1 MRFLLP
7 LLLVLSALVTVVLP
21 GCEPKEDLLT
31 TDSSARL
38 EFSLDTV
45 KFDTVFVSVGTVSK
59 RLWVYNRN
67 ARAVRVS
74 EISLQS
80 QPGVNY
86 SLLVNGDAGLTLRD
100 VEIRG
105 RDSLLVLVRATID
118 PTPTALKPFLVVD
131 DLRFRTNGNEQAV
144 KVLSYG
150 QNAYFHDAELIQRN
164 TIWRADKPH
173 VVYNSVVVDS
183 AVTLTIEAGAKI
195 YSHAGSFLVVRGQ
208 LLCNPTYQPT
218 GEIKPDDRN
227 IVRFLGDRRE
237 VFYSEIPGQ
246 WGGLE
251 FDASSHDNVVRFT
264 EIKNSTLGLYIYN
277 PFNRQPHPGVQVE
290 NAVFA
295 NISSLNSG
303 NGFDGA
309 GLFSIAGD
317 FTVRNTLLTNCE
329 QYAVYAVVSS
339 QLQLDYCTI
348 ANYTQNN
355 RDKSSVLLSPEAPF
369 PAIGGRPLPVV
380 APRLTMR
387 NSIVWGNIRK
397 GDELEFKNG
406 EQYAGA
412 ISIRNSVLKTKEYE
426 KAGPLSQQQNGNIL
440 NPVEGPNYLFK
451 STPFRFRGKTLDFQ
465 LDTLSPASNKAV
477 PLPTITTDLLNRPR
491 NPTTPDI
498 GAYERVN
505 P

>member
-7 LLLVLSALVTVVLP
+7 LLLVLSALVTVLLP

-80 QPGVNY
+80 QPGVTY

-118 PTPTALKPFLVVD
+118 PTPTDTKPFLVVD
-131 DLRFRTNGNEQAV
+131 DLRFRTNGNDQAV

-150 QNAYFHDAELIQRN
+150 QNAYFHNAERIERN
-164 TIWRADKPH
+164 TTWKADKPH

-183 AVTLTIEAGAKI
+183 AVTLTIEAGARI

-237 VFYSEIPGQ
+237 AFYREIPGQ

-264 EIKNSTLGLYIYN
+264 EIKNSAFGLLIFN
-277 PFNRQPHPGVQVE
+277 PFNRQPHPGVRVE
-290 NAVFA
+290 NTEFRNV
-295 NISSLNSG
+295 SSLNG
-303 NGFDGA
+303 GYFLEGA
-309 GLFSIAGD
+309 ALLGISGD
-317 FTVRNTLLTNCE
+317 FRVQNTLITNCE
-329 QYAVYAVVSS
+329 QYAVFGVQGS

-348 ANYTQNN
+348 ANYTQSN
-355 RDKSSVLLSPEAPF
+355 RDKPSVLLAA
-369 PAIGGRPLPVV
+369 AIEINGEQQPPV
-380 APRLTMR
+380 APALTLR
-387 NSIVWGNIRK
+387 NSIVWGNMRE
-397 GDELEFKNG
+397 GEELKFVDG
-406 EQYAGA
+406 EQYAAA
-412 ISIRNSVLKTKEYE
+412 INIRNSVLRTKEYE
-426 KAGPLSQQQNGNIL
+426 RPGPLNQQRNGNLL
-440 NPVEGPNYLFK
+440 NPAEGPNYLFK
-451 STPFRFRGKTLDFQ
+451 STPGRFRGKALDFQ
-465 LDTLSPASNKAV
+465 LDTLSPASNQAL
-477 PLPTITTDLLNRPR
+477 PLPAITTDLLNRPR

-505 P
+505 Q

>member
-1 MRFLLP
+1 M
-7 LLLVLSALVTVVLP
+7 
-21 GCEPKEDLLT
+21 
-31 TDSSARL
+31 
-38 EFSLDTV
+38 
-45 KFDTVFVSVGTVSK
+45 
-59 RLWVYNRN
+59 
-67 ARAVRVS
+67 
-74 EISLQS
+74 
-80 QPGVNY
+80 
-86 SLLVNGDAGLTLRD
+86 
-100 VEIRG
+100 
-105 RDSLLVLVRATID
+105 
-118 PTPTALKPFLVVD
+118 
-131 DLRFRTNGNEQAV
+131 
-144 KVLSYG
+144 
-150 QNAYFHDAELIQRN
+150 
-164 TIWRADKPH
+164 
-173 VVYNSVVVDS
+173 VYNSVVVDS

-218 GEIKPDDRN
+218 GEIKPDDKN

-237 VFYSEIPGQ
+237 EFYRETPGQ

-277 PFNRQPHPGVQVE
+277 PFDRQPHPGVRVE

-309 GLFSIAGD
+309 ALFSIAGD

-329 QYAVYAVVSS
+329 QYAAYAVVGS

-355 RDKSSVLLSPEAPF
+355 RDKPSVLLSPEAPF

-380 APRLTMR
+380 APQLTMR
-387 NSIVWGNIRK
+387 NSIVWGNVRE
-397 GDELEFKNG
+397 GEELEFKNG

-412 ISIRNSVLKTKEYE
+412 INIRNSVLKTKAYE
-426 KAGPLSQQQNGNIL
+426 AAGPLSQQQNGNIL
-440 NPVEGPNYLFK
+440 NPVEGPSYLFK
-451 STPFRFRGKTLDFQ
+451 STPFRFRGKNLDFQ